1 MTTVSAA
8 SAAPLANPPKVEP
21 KAGAH
26 KQRLLDRI
34 SAQAQAGS
42 LSATDASA
50 LTSAVQDIDQ
60 AMSGASGTSGTGGAR
75 LDPAQAKSRMDDLIG
90 AEVAKGTLT
99 SDQATT
105 LKSLLSS
112 QRGGGQGGDRGGVG
126 GAGGPPPGPP
136 PAGAADATGSTDAAS
151 ATDAASSASDLL
163 AGFLKQLQATQA
175 QSQASGYG
183 ASGGTGTPTGSQAA
197 VFDFTV

>member
-1 MTTVSAA
+1 MTTVSAS
-8 SAAPLANPPKVEP
+8 SAAQLVNPPKVEP

-26 KQRLLDRI
+26 KQRLLDQI

-60 AMSGASGTSGTGGAR
+60 AMSGTSGSGTSGTR

-90 AEVAKGTLT
+90 AEVTKGTLT

-112 QRGGGQGGDRGGVG
+112 QKGGQGGERGGVG

-136 PAGAADATGSTDAAS
+136 PSGAADATGSTDATSTA
-151 ATDAASSASDLL
+151 DAATSASDLL
-163 AGFLKQLQATQA
+163 AGFLKQLQTAQA

-183 ASGGTGTPTGSQAA
+183 ASGSGTPKGSQAA

>member
-1 MTTVSAA
+1 MTTVSASS
-8 SAAPLANPPKVEP
+8 SAAAQSIDPSRGGTP
-21 KAGAH
+21 

-34 SAQAQAGS
+34 SAQQQAGS

-60 AMSGASGTSGTGGAR
+60 AMSGASGTSGSSGTR
-75 LDPAQAKSRMDDLIG
+75 LDPAQARSRMDDLIG
-90 AEVAKGTLT
+90 AEVTKGTLT

-112 QRGGGQGGDRGGVG
+112 QKGGGHGGERGVG

-136 PAGAADATGSTDAAS
+136 PAGAADAGGATEAASTDATS
-151 ATDAASSASDLL
+151 TTTSASDLL
-163 AGFLKQLQATQA
+163 ADFLKQLQDAQA
-175 QSQASGYG
+175 QTQASGYG
-183 ASGGTGTPTGSQAA
+183 ASGSSATPKGSQAA
-197 VFDFTV
+197 VFDFKV

>member
-1 MTTVSAA
+1 MTTVSAS
-8 SAAPLANPPKVEP
+8 SAAALVNPPKVEP

-26 KQRLLDRI
+26 KQRLLDQI

-60 AMSGASGTSGTGGAR
+60 AMSSASGTSGTSGAR

-90 AEVAKGTLT
+90 AEVTKGTLT

-136 PAGAADATGSTDAAS
+136 PAGAADATDATS

-175 QSQASGYG
+175 QCQASGYG
-183 ASGGTGTPTGSQAA
+183 ASGSTGTPKGSQAA